1 MKIKSILFTN
11 VENSND
17 FERWLEHFVE
27 KCLMEQLEINYE
39 QKIELKVSK
48 YWDD

>member
-1 MKIKSILFTN
+1 MKIKSISFTN
-11 VENSND
+11 VESND

-27 KCLMEQLEINYE
+27 KCLMEQLEINNE